1 VTAVSTEGAVPGH
14 RAPGPILLE
23 LLRTARPKQWAK
35 NVLVFAAPAAAGVL
49 DEWWAQWRS
58 LVAFAAFCAAASG
71 TYFLNDVADV
81 EADRAHPK
89 KRNRP
94 IALGSVPVPLGTTVG
109 VLLLAL
115 AVGLAAATGH
125 PEMVVVVGVYV
136 AMTVTYSWWWKHV
149 AVVDLVVVAMGFV
162 LRAVGGG
169 VAVDV
174 AISDWFLIT
183 TSFASLFVVAGKR
196 HADLAA
202 LGKEAGDTRALLD
215 TYTLPFLRMV
225 LAVSLGA
232 AVVGYCLWAFE
243 SSETAGSSWPLFEL
257 SIVPMVTA
265 LLRYALLLDGG
276 HGSAPEE
283 VFAGDRALQVL
294 GLTWAGLF
302 LAGVYVG

>member
-1 VTAVSTEGAVPGH
+1 
-14 RAPGPILLE
+14 
-23 LLRTARPKQWAK
+23 
-35 NVLVFAAPAAAGVL
+35 
-49 DEWWAQWRS
+49 
-58 LVAFAAFCAAASG
+58 
-71 TYFLNDVADV
+71 
-81 EADRAHPK
+81 
-89 KRNRP
+89 
-94 IALGSVPVPLGTTVG
+94 
-109 VLLLAL
+109 
-115 AVGLAAATGH
+115 
-125 PEMVVVVGVYV
+125 VVVTYIVL
-136 AMTVTYSWWWKHV
+136 TVTYSWWWKHV
-149 AVVDLVVVAMGFV
+149 AVVDLVVVALGFV

-169 VAVDV
+169 AAVDLP
-174 AISDWFLIT
+174 ISDWFLIT

-202 LGKEAGDTRALLD
+202 LGQGAAGTRALLD

-243 SSETAGSSWPLFEL
+243 SSETAGTSWPLFEL

-283 VFAGDRALQVL
+283 VFAGDRPLQVL
-294 GLTWAGLF
+294 GLLWALLF

>member
-1 VTAVSTEGAVPGH
+1 VTAVTTGGAGPGL
-14 RAPGPILLE
+14 RTPGPLLLE

-49 DEWWAQWRS
+49 DEWSAQWRS

-81 EADRAHPK
+81 EADRAHPR

-94 IALGSVPVPLGTTVG
+94 IALGSVPVPLGTAVG

-125 PEMVVVVGVYV
+125 PEMVVVVGLYV
-136 AMTVTYSWWWKHV
+136 AMTVTYTWWWKHV

-202 LGKEAGDTRALLD
+202 LGNEAGGTRALLD

-243 SSETAGSSWPLFEL
+243 ASETAGSSWPLFEL

-294 GLTWAGLF
+294 GGTWAVLF